1 MKAFNRCFTN
11 LEYLVYIKIYYSI
24 LRDKHDSLKALAGKH
39 DGIIEV
45 QQPWPWKH
53 NKHLYV
59 TRLIY
64 RETCTQHSSIDWYYS
79 ATSVCECIAIALCR
93 LLFSHFNGWIFKACV
108 WAMQTGCKLFG
119 NLWTSA
125 MSRHC
130 NSLGFSMAAFHECL
144 PGCKSPAALRSINE
158 DIPTVIQHLWVSI
171 TLSLHQNCCLMK

>member
-24 LRDKHDSLKALAGKH
+24 LRGKHDSLKALAGKH
-39 DGIIEV
+39 DDIIEV

-79 ATSVCECIAIALCR
+79 ATSVCECIALLCADC
-93 LLFSHFNGWIFKACV
+93 SSVISMAGSSKHV
-108 WAMQTGCKLFG
+108 SEPCKQ
-119 NLWTSA
+119 A
-125 MSRHC
+125 V
-130 NSLGFSMAAFHECL
+130 NSLVIYGHQLWVDIVIHWVFPWQCL
-144 PGCKSPAALRSINE
+144 PGGKSPAALRSINE